1 VEALLSDDYDQKQG
15 RIRIHRDTK
24 TGNDEWIP
32 VVAPLA
38 KLLADGWEQISLRR
52 AEYEIRKKIEG
63 TSLTWKG

>member
-1 VEALLSDDYDQKQG
+1 
-15 RIRIHRDTK
+15 
-24 TGNDEWIP
+24 
-32 VVAPLA
+32 VAPLA